1 MLGTRSTALHRGNS
15 AFWLRLTSM
24 TGRIHLK
31 NMAFYGYHG
40 HHPEEG
46 TRGQRFLV
54 DLYLT
59 YDMQEAANSDKLAD
73 SVDYA
78 AVYEICKRL
87 LEKERV
93 KLLETLCNRLLT
105 AILQECPRVSRVD
118 LTIKK
123 PSAPIPGVLEYV
135 AVEASRDRVPSA
147 GK

>member
-1 MLGTRSTALHRGNS
+1 M
-15 AFWLRLTSM
+15 M
-24 TGRIHLK
+24 TGRIQLK

-59 YDMQEAANSDKLAD
+59 YDMQDAARSDKLVD
-73 SVDYA
+73 SVDYS

-93 KLLETLCNRLLT
+93 KLLETLGDRLLN
-105 AILQECPRVSRVD
+105 AILAECPRVMRVE

-123 PSAPIPGVLEYV
+123 PSAPIPGVLDYV
-135 AVEASRDRVPSA
+135 AVEASRDRIPSA